1 MASPSSATE
10 TFFTNAHVVQYDDH
24 FFINGFSTEN
34 SITRLIPKLLFV
46 AGYPNEKVEN
56 YQILN
61 MAWMPWFYSTGRDRI
76 LFNPGDL
83 GVEDG
88 SVIVDENDVN
98 VIRE

>member
-61 MAWMPWFYSTGRDRI
+61 MAWMPWSYVPGTGYLI
-76 LFNPGDL
+76 FNPGDL